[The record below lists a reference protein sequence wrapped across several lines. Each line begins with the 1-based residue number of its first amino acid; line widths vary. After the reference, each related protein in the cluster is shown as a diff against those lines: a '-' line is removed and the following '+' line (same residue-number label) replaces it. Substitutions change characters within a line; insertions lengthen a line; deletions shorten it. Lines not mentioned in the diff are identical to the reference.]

1 MTNGPIDPLVGPRYG
16 LEGKVVTMDGT
27 FRVLERGVVYVNAG
41 EIVAVE
47 ATEAP
52 PPAGFEY
59 SQVVRSGGTVFP
71 GLIELHNHLSYDV
84 LPLWEVPDQFSNRAQ
99 WGRLPDYRKLISGPM
114 QVLGR
119 TPGMVEAVVRYAEC
133 KCLIGGVTTSQG
145 IALFSNQGIRRYY
158 RGIVRNVE
166 QTEESALPEA
176 STRISDL
183 EARESE
189 RFLQRLERST
199 CLLLHLSEG
208 IDEAARSHFHALR
221 LDSGQWAIT
230 SALSGIHCAG
240 LLAEDFATLGAN
252 GGSMVWSPL
261 SNLLL
266 YGDTAKIAVAKSN
279 GLTIGIGSDWSPTGS
294 KNLLGELKVA
304 RLVSDSQGGIFSD
317 REILA
322 MATMNAARIL
332 KWDAVIGSIEPG
344 KRADLLVVAGR
355 RGDPYQRLLEARESS
370 IVLVVINGTPRYGR
384 PRLLSQFADDFE
396 PLRVGRSQRVLYLKQ
411 ETADPVVG
419 ELTLRA
425 ARERLMQ
432 AMQDLPA
439 LARRLETPEVAG
451 EFVGLE
457 SEEPRWYLVLDHNEL
472 AGESFRP
479 HLPIGP
485 EGISTGL
492 LATPE
497 VSEPLSQTLEPIALD
512 ELTVVDDPDY
522 LDRIGQQRN
531 LPDFVKTGLEGL
543 Y

>member
-16 LEGKVVTMDGT
+16 LEGKVVTMDDT
-27 FRVLERGVVYVNAG
+27 FRVLDRGVVYVNAS
-41 EIVAVE
+41 EIVHLEPSDV
-47 ATEAP
+47 P
-52 PPAGFEY
+52 PPPGFEE
-59 SQVVRSGGTVFP
+59 SRVVHTGGTIFP

-84 LPLWEVPDQFSNRAQ
+84 LPLWEVQQRFSNRAK
-99 WGRLPDYRKLISGPM
+99 WSGLPEYRKLISGPM

-119 TPGMVEAVVRYAEC
+119 TSGMPEAVVRYVEC

-166 QTEESALPEA
+166 QTGEVALPEA
-176 STRISDL
+176 STRISDV
-183 EARESE
+183 EAAESE
-189 RFLQRLERST
+189 RFRRRLERST

-208 IDEAARSHFHALR
+208 IDDAARSHFQALR
-221 LDSGQWAIT
+221 MVSGQWAIT

-240 LLAEDFATLGAN
+240 LLPEDFAELGSN

-266 YGDTAKIAVAKSN
+266 YGDTARIAAAKSN

-304 RLVSDSQGGIFSD
+304 RLVSESQGGIFSD

-322 MATMNAARIL
+322 LATNNAARIL
-332 KWDAVIGSIEPG
+332 KWDGVIGSIVPG
-344 KRADLLVVAGR
+344 KRADLLVVTGR
-355 RGDPYQRLLEARESS
+355 RGDPYQRLLGAKETS
-370 IVLVVINGTPRYGR
+370 IALVVINGIPRYGQ
-384 PRLLSQFADDFE
+384 PRLLNQFTNESE
-396 PLRVGRSQRVLYLKQ
+396 PLRVGHSLRSLYLKQ
-411 ETADPVVG
+411 DTADPVVG
-419 ELTLRA
+419 ALTLQA
-425 ARERLMQ
+425 ASERLST
-432 AMQDLPA
+432 AMRDLPA
-439 LARRLETPEVAG
+439 LARRLETPEIAA

-472 AGESFRP
+472 PGESFRP

-485 EGISTGL
+485 AGISTGL

-497 VSEPLSQTLEPIALD
+497 AAEPLSEVLAPIALD
-512 ELTVVDDPDY
+512 QLTVVDDADF
-522 LDRIGQQRN
+522 LDRMGRQRN
-531 LPDFVKTGLEGL
+531 LPDFIKAGLQDL